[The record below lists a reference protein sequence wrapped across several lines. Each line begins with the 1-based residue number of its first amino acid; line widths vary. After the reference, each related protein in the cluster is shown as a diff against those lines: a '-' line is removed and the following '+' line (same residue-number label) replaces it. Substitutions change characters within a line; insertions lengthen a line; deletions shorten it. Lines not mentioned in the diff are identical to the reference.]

1 MSKKGGRAR
10 LNRPF
15 CRVKVRAFVMM
26 AGIYDVCLSPFSGGQ
41 HSAWCAAMVVNVSP
55 NCMNMELI
63 RAISSGLLPSAMQQ
77 ARVDME
83 RASSQD
89 CKTNYL
95 LVVI

>member
-1 MSKKGGRAR
+1 MRIGH
-10 LNRPF
+10 F
-15 CRVKVRAFVMM
+15 CH
-26 AGIYDVCLSPFSGGQ
+26 GIYDFCVSAFSGGQ
-41 HSAWCAAMVVNVSP
+41 HSAWCAAMVANVSP

-77 ARVDME
+77 ASVDTE

-89 CKTNYL
+89 CKTNHL